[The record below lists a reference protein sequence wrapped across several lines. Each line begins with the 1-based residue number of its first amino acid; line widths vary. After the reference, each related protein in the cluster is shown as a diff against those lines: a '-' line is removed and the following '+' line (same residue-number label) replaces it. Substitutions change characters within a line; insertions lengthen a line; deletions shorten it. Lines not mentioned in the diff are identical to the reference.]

1 MSKKE
6 QDRILQTPSEA
17 NRDKHVNFVAQ
28 EEGDTDPSTEN
39 TNSLYKKQKETKEEK
54 IKRKDKKEN
63 K

>member
-28 EEGDTDPSTEN
+28 EAGDIDPATEN
-39 TNSLYKKQKETKEEK
+39 SNSLFKKKKEKHKPNETKE
-54 IKRKDKKEN
+54 KK
-63 K
+63 